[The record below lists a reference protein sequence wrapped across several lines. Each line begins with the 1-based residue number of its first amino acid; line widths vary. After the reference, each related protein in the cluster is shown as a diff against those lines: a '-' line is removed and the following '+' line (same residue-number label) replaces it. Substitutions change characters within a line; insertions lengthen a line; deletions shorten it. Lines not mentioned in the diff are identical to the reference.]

1 MSENQVDNFIMQTRQ
16 MVDRYYQEAFTEA
29 IREIGCS
36 EDIFEPLDNSFVTL
50 KEEFLE
56 SEQAVSMVKRLAASP
71 LVKRIYVEN
80 HGLDESADTEIQPYG
95 WFGSCEGET
104 LKTINGTATSTSPY
118 KGNNVMVGVSEASNG
133 IANAAFFSEHYANL
147 NFAALSSGSVTDHA
161 TKVAAIVA
169 AIAPN
174 CTLRSYPL
182 TAEEDL
188 ISLGVNIINC
198 SYRKINSDKTS
209 FNPGQYCYYDARI
222 GDRVKNDY
230 VTYVIAAGNDGARVS
245 CPANAANAITVGA
258 TDNNGTTKASYS
270 NYDTLMEMD
279 KPTVVANGA
288 PHVPFLNDA
297 FHTDFGTSYAAP
309 MVTGAIAAM
318 LSKKPLLKHSQE
330 MQIALLMANAN
341 LTKMGG
347 NYTLKLSGMSDYFG
361 AGMLDIDN
369 MMANINNVYGQV
381 VTSVPSTGI
390 VAEYTINVPS
400 SAVGKMLRSA
410 LFTMNSD
417 YANRNTTSFSA
428 PDIPTYSLIS
438 YFNGQQLDTS
448 YAGGSRNCL
457 TGFAPINQAGTYTI
471 RIIRETTAVEEP
483 ERIACIQYT
492 G

>member
-1 MSENQVDNFIMQTRQ
+1 
-16 MVDRYYQEAFTEA
+16 
-29 IREIGCS
+29 
-36 EDIFEPLDNSFVTL
+36 
-50 KEEFLE
+50 
-56 SEQAVSMVKRLAASP
+56 
-71 LVKRIYVEN
+71 
-80 HGLDESADTEIQPYG
+80 
-95 WFGSCEGET
+95 
-104 LKTINGTATSTSPY
+104 
-118 KGNNVMVGVSEASNG
+118 
-133 IANAAFFSEHYANL
+133 
-147 NFAALSSGSVTDHA
+147 
-161 TKVAAIVA
+161 
-169 AIAPN
+169 
-174 CTLRSYPL
+174 
-182 TAEEDL
+182 
-188 ISLGVNIINC
+188 
-198 SYRKINSDKTS
+198 
-209 FNPGQYCYYDARI
+209 
-222 GDRVKNDY
+222 
-230 VTYVIAAGNDGARVS
+230 
-245 CPANAANAITVGA
+245 
-258 TDNNGTTKASYS
+258 
-270 NYDTLMEMD
+270 
-279 KPTVVANGA
+279 
-288 PHVPFLNDA
+288 
-297 FHTDFGTSYAAP
+297 
-309 MVTGAIAAM
+309 
-318 LSKKPLLKHSQE
+318 

-410 LFTMNSD
+410 LFIMNSD